1 MISVVLDFETWS
13 RCDLKKAGA
22 WRYSEDPSTEIIC
35 LAYSVDG
42 QPPAAFRPSAYEP
55 DHPFAVHVRE
65 PATMFVAHNAA
76 FEQAIWENIMYRRL
90 GWPAVPIERWHDTMA
105 VCAMKSLP
113 LKLER
118 AAAAIRLGF
127 QKDTEGTK
135 ETLAYGRLMADGETI
150 KATQKF
156 TRIVNYCKQD
166 VRVEEE
172 LHRHLRGL
180 GAAERKVWLLDQAI
194 NRRGIRLDLPLVKA
208 CRQICRDASVPLAKE
223 FTALTGIE
231 KPGSPA
237 LLPWLANNGV
247 VLPNLQKETIDRALK
262 IETDD
267 SDAGD
272 IAPED
277 SVSLPVDCRLAL
289 DLRRQ
294 LSSASVKKLAA
305 MEACVATDG
314 RTHGLLQYHGATTGR
329 WAGRL
334 LQPQNFPRPSLKV
347 DSEAVDSDQLVSV
360 LQTGDASFVSA
371 MYGNPIEAVASGL
384 RHLLIAD
391 LGNTFV
397 VGDYSKIECVIVLAL
412 AGQQHTAW
420 EVIEKGS
427 AVYTD
432 MASKI
437 FKRPVAKTDLAEY
450 TIGKHVVLGCGFQMG
465 WRKFKSR
472 YGANL
477 PEELCQKAI
486 REYRTVFAPA
496 VPKLWYALEDA
507 AVRCVWD
514 ARPVESYG
522 IEYRLENEWLTAR
535 LPSGRKLWYFDPKP
549 VRKAMPWSTP
559 EEPDIRAAFEY
570 SAWKLGQWKRIVAYG
585 GLLTENVVQAM
596 ARDLLVNG
604 MFEAEETGYPV
615 VLTVHDEIVCEVP
628 HEKADSYVLKQCME
642 TVPTWARH
650 IGIPVVAEC
659 WTGERYRK

>member
-1 MISVVLDFETWS
+1 MLDFETWS

-35 LAYSVDG
+35 LAYSADG
-42 QPPAAFRPSAYEP
+42 GPPCGFIPLAYEP
-55 DHPFAVHVRE
+55 DHPLAAFVNDPSCVL
-65 PATMFVAHNAA
+65 VAHNAA
-76 FEQAIWENIMYRRL
+76 FEQAIWENVMHRRL
-90 GWPAVPIERWHDTMA
+90 GWPVLPSERWHDTMA
-105 VCAMKSLP
+105 VCAMKGLP
-113 LKLER
+113 LKLEL
-118 AAAAIRLGF
+118 AAAAMRLGF

-135 ETLAYGRLMADGETI
+135 ETLAYGRLMAAGETI
-150 KATQKF
+150 KAAQKF
-156 TRIVNYCKQD
+156 ARIVNYCKQD
-166 VRVEEE
+166 VLVEEE

-194 NRRGIRLDLPLVKA
+194 NRRGVRLDLPLVA
-208 CRQICRDASVPLAKE
+208 LCRQICRDASIPLAKE

-237 LLPWLANNGV
+237 LLPWLATKGV
-247 VLPNLQKETIDRALK
+247 VLPNLQKETIDRVLK

-272 IAPED
+272 TKPEE
-277 SVSLPVDCRLAL
+277 SLPLPPDCRWAL
-289 DLRRQ
+289 EMRRQ
-294 LSSASVKKLAA
+294 LASSSVKKLAA
-305 MEACVATDG
+305 MEACVGRDG
-314 RTHGLLQYHGATTGR
+314 RARGLLQYHGATTGR

-334 LQPQNFPRPSLKV
+334 LQPQNFPRPTLKTEG
-347 DSEAVDSDQLVSV
+347 EAIDPDQLVSV
-360 LQTGDASFVSA
+360 LQTGDADFVSA

-391 LGNTFV
+391 PGNVFV
-397 VGDYSKIECVIVLAL
+397 AGDYSKIECVIVLAL
-412 AGQQHTAW
+412 AGQQHTAQ

-437 FKRPVAKTDLAEY
+437 FKRPIAKTDLAEY
-450 TIGKHVVLGCGFQMG
+450 TIGKNVVLGCGFQMG

-472 YGANL
+472 YGAAL
-477 PEELCQKAI
+477 SEEMCQEAI
-486 REYRTVFAPA
+486 REYRTVFATA

-522 IEYRLENEWLTAR
+522 IEYRLENGWLTAR

-585 GLLTENVVQAM
+585 GLLTENVVQAL

-604 MFEAEETGYPV
+604 MFEVEEAGYPT

-628 HEKADSYVLKQCME
+628 QEKADPQVLKRCTE
-642 TVPTWARH
+642 AAPAWARS
-650 IGIPVVAEC
+650 IGVPVAVEC
-659 WTGERYRK
+659 WMGERYRK

>member
-1 MISVVLDFETWS
+1 MISVILDFETWS

-42 QPPAAFRPSAYEP
+42 QSPAAFQPSAYEP
-55 DHPFAVHVRE
+55 GHSLVGLVTDPSV
-65 PATMFVAHNAA
+65 MFVSHNAA
-76 FEQAIWENIMYRRL
+76 FEQAIWENIMHRRL
-90 GWPAVPIERWHDTMA
+90 GWPAIPAERWHDTMA
-105 VCAMKSLP
+105 VCAMKGLP

-118 AAAAIRLGF
+118 AATAIRLGF

-135 ETLAYGRLMADGETI
+135 ETLAYGRLKAAEEATKAD
-150 KATQKF
+150 QKLA
-156 TRIVNYCKQD
+156 RIVNYCKQD

-194 NRRGIRLDLPLVKA
+194 NRRGIRLDLALVKH
-208 CRQICRDASVPLAKE
+208 CQQICRDASVPLAKE

-237 LLPWLANNGV
+237 LLPWLASNGLI
-247 VLPNLQKETIDRALK
+247 LPNLQKDTIDRALK

-267 SDAGD
+267 SDAGE
-272 IAPED
+272 I
-277 SVSLPVDCRLAL
+277 SPVVEIPIDCWRAL
-289 DLRRQ
+289 KLRRQ
-294 LSSASVKKLAA
+294 LSSASIKKLAA
-305 MEACVATDG
+305 MEACVGRDG
-314 RTHGLLQYHGATTGR
+314 RAHGLLQYHGAITGR

-347 DSEAVDSDQLVSV
+347 ESEAVDPHQLVSV
-360 LQTGDASFVSA
+360 LQTGDAKFVSA

-384 RHLLIAD
+384 RHLLVAGP
-391 LGNTFV
+391 GNIFV
-397 VGDYSKIECVIVLAL
+397 IGDYSKIECVIVLAL
-412 AGQQHTAW
+412 AGQQYTAC

-427 AVYTD
+427 VVYTD

-450 TIGKHVVLGCGFQMG
+450 TIGKSVVLGCGFQMG

-477 PEELCQKAI
+477 PEDLCQEAI

-514 ARPVESYG
+514 SRPVESYG
-522 IEYRLENEWLTAR
+522 IEYRLENGWLTAR

-604 MFEAEETGYPV
+604 MFEAEEAGYPV

-628 HEKADSYVLKQCME
+628 HEKADSYLLKQCME
-642 TVPTWARH
+642 TVPAWAQQ
-650 IGIPVVAEC
+650 IGIPVAAEC